1 MGDEVRKR
9 VVRKTVT
16 QKRIHNQT
24 GQDRTEEERPT
35 RKERMGQRRNK
46 QLRKGKDSSLPIW
59 ATHVRQGR
67 VRRGP
72 VCCCPAVMT
81 QRVRGLRC
89 TWNSLTQAEGMEN
102 IEEWRNKYNR
112 EWMRRGY

>member
-24 GQDRTEEERPT
+24 GQDRGGETN
-35 RKERMGQRRNK
+35 KKGKK